1 MHAFLCKWQK
11 LAVYLWLSSW
21 LWNVLGPAEFLTQL
35 PDLRVGVVTRKET
48 TMVRRAQV
56 GMGTG
61 SEWRTQDVSL
71 DTQIRGEC
79 LLNALLIMSPP
90 CLALPKGT
98 HEHCLLPPAWAS
110 TVYME
115 SPFLPGQQEGLC
127 SVQRRDMH
135 GIYSGNDMGRNWMV
149 SF

>member
-61 SEWRTQDVSL
+61 SE
-71 DTQIRGEC
+71 
-79 LLNALLIMSPP
+79 
-90 CLALPKGT
+90 
-98 HEHCLLPPAWAS
+98 
-110 TVYME
+110 
-115 SPFLPGQQEGLC
+115 
-127 SVQRRDMH
+127 
-135 GIYSGNDMGRNWMV
+135 
-149 SF
+149 